1 MTNNE
6 NDVDID
12 TQEDFDKEPQQKA
25 SMKDTWDNNPLLK
38 IGALV
43 VGIVLIVFIYLT
55 FFNTPDE
62 IVNNSQVTG
71 GGTDLKNKVGTG
83 YEDEVYKKAIEAE
96 NAAKAKEAAARGGS
110 AMPVPIAPGQNE
122 QLSVPPAAAPTASD
136 PLAEWRQ
143 KAEAR
148 RLSLESETAPPE
160 SEETEVAPVPMV
172 TPIRPQATMKLDP
185 AVAKQLTEQMRSIIT
200 TQAPKNSTRVR
211 ITKRDSMYV
220 TKLKADKAAEQ
231 KRKQEE
237 LKNKA
242 AGGDAVYAD
251 DGTLVSGGKGEKTA
265 KEKLIVPAGN
275 IAYAQLLN
283 DLNSDVD
290 GPALAQV
297 MSGPFEGGRAIGD
310 FEKQDE
316 YLTLNFKRIIK
327 DGVSYSI
334 NGIALDEE
342 TTLAAHQTDVDHH
355 YFQRIVLPAAAAFL
369 TGYTASVAETG
380 QTTTTTPGGG
390 VATDIPEPDAKESLM
405 EGATQAS
412 TVIANVLNEGQSRP
426 ITVYVARGTTM
437 GILFLDSVKTSNAEK

>member
-25 SMKDTWDNNPLLK
+25 SLKDTWDNNPLLK

-43 VGIVLIVFIYLT
+43 VGIVAIVFIYLT
-55 FFNTPDE
+55 FFNKPE
-62 IVNNSQVTG
+62 EVVNNSSLTG
-71 GGTDLKNKVGTG
+71 AGTDLKPKVGTG
-83 YEDEVYKKAIEAE
+83 FEDEEYRRALEKE
-96 NAAKAKEAAARGGS
+96 NAAKLKEAQERGGS
-110 AMPVPIAPGQNE
+110 NMPVPITGTQQE
-122 QLSVPPAAAPTASD
+122 QLSVPPVQATPAGD

-160 SEETEVAPVPMV
+160 SEESEVAPMPLV
-172 TPIRPQATMKLDP
+172 TPIRPQATAKLDP

-211 ITKRDSMYV
+211 ITKKDSLYV
-220 TKLKADKAAEQ
+220 AKLKADKAAEQ
-231 KRKQEE
+231 KRKVEE
-237 LKNKA
+237 AEAKA
-242 AGGDAVYAD
+242 NGEKITYND
-251 DGTLVSGGKGEKTA
+251 DGTIATDKEKVA

-316 YLTLNFKRIIK
+316 YLTLNFKRIVK

-380 QTTTTTPGGG
+380 QTTITTPGGG

-405 EGATQAS
+405 EGATQAA
-412 TVIANVLNEGQSRP
+412 TVISNVLNEGQSRP

>member
-12 TQEDFDKEPQQKA
+12 TQEDFDKEPPKSA
-25 SMKDTWDNNPLLK
+25 SLKDTWDNNPLLK

-43 VGIVLIVFIYLT
+43 VGIVLIAFIYVK
-55 FFNTPDE
+55 FIAGEDE
-62 IVNNSQVTG
+62 KVNISSVTG
-71 GGTDLKNKVGTG
+71 GDGTLKTKAGSAV
-83 YEDEVYKKAIEAE
+83 EDEVYRKAIEAD
-96 NAAKAKEAAARGGS
+96 NLAKKKEAEARGGS
-110 AMPVPIAPGQNE
+110 AMPISIGGTQSE
-122 QLSVPPAAAPTASD
+122 QLSVPPPAPAQAAD

-148 RLSLESETAPPE
+148 RLSLENETAPPE

-185 AVAKQLTEQMRSIIT
+185 QAAKQLTEQMRSIIS

-211 ITKRDSMYV
+211 ITKRDSLWV
-220 TKLKADKAAEQ
+220 QKIKADKLAEQ
-231 KRKQEE
+231 KRKKDE
-237 LKNKA
+237 LENAKMTYNA
-242 AGGDAVYAD
+242 
-251 DGTLVSGGKGEKTA
+251 DGTVAPASEEKVA

-316 YLTLNFKRIIK
+316 YLTLNFKRIVK

-334 NGIALDEE
+334 NGIALDED

-380 QTTTTTPGGG
+380 QSTTTTPGGG
-390 VATDIPEPDAKESLM
+390 VATDIPEPDAKESIM

-412 TVIANVLNEGQSRP
+412 TVIANMLNQGQSRE
-426 ITVYVARGTTM
+426 ITVYVKRGTTM

>member
-43 VGIVLIVFIYLT
+43 VGIVVIVFIYLT
-55 FFNTPDE
+55 FFNKPEE
-62 IVNNSQVTG
+62 IANQSGITG
-71 GGTDLKNKVGTG
+71 AGTDLKNKVGQG
-83 YEDEVYKKAIEAE
+83 FDDEVYRKALEAE
-96 NAAKAKEAAARGGS
+96 NAAKLKEAQARNGS
-110 AMPVPIAPGQNE
+110 AIPVPIAGSQQE
-122 QLSVPPAAAPTASD
+122 QLSVPPVQATPAGD

-160 SEETEVAPVPMV
+160 SEESEVAPMPLV
-172 TPIRPQATMKLDP
+172 TPIRPQATAKLDP

-211 ITKRDSMYV
+211 ITKKDSLYV
-220 TKLKADKAAEQ
+220 AKMKADKAAEQ
-231 KRKQEE
+231 KRKMEE
-237 LKNKA
+237 AEAKA
-242 AGGDAVYAD
+242 NGGKITYND
-251 DGTLVSGGKGEKTA
+251 DGSIATDKEKAA

-316 YLTLNFKRIIK
+316 YITLNFKRIVK

>member
-12 TQEDFDKEPQQKA
+12 TQEDFDKEPPKNA
-25 SMKDTWDNNPLLK
+25 SLKDTWDNNPLLK

-43 VGIVLIVFIYLT
+43 VGIVLIAFIYVK
-55 FFNTPDE
+55 FIAGEDE
-62 IVNNSQVTG
+62 ITNISNTTG
-71 GGTDLKNKVGTG
+71 ADGTLKTKAGGVVD
-83 YEDEVYKKAIEAE
+83 DEVYRKAIEAD
-96 NAAKAKEAAARGGS
+96 NAAKKKEAEARGGS
-110 AMPVPIAPGQNE
+110 AMPISIGSTQTE
-122 QLSVPPAAAPTASD
+122 QLSVPPPTPAAAAD

-148 RLSLESETAPPE
+148 RLSLENETAPPE

-185 AVAKQLTEQMRSIIT
+185 QAAKQLTEQMRSIIS

-211 ITKRDSMYV
+211 ITKRDSLWV
-220 TKLKADKAAEQ
+220 QKLRADKLAEQ
-231 KRKQEE
+231 KRKQQE
-237 LKNKA
+237 LKDEAAFNKTTVNA
-242 AGGDAVYAD
+242 
-251 DGTLVSGGKGEKTA
+251 DGTVTVSSDEKIA

-316 YLTLNFKRIIK
+316 YLTLTFKRIVK

-334 NGIALDEE
+334 NGIALDED

-380 QTTTTTPGGG
+380 QSTTTTPGGG
-390 VATDIPEPDAKESLM
+390 VATDIPEPDAKESIM

-412 TVIANVLNEGQSRP
+412 TVIANILNQGQSRE
-426 ITVYVARGTTM
+426 ITVYVKRGTTM

>member
-12 TQEDFDKEPQQKA
+12 TQEDFDKEPVKSA

-43 VGIVLIVFIYLT
+43 VGIVLIAFIYVK
-55 FFNTPDE
+55 FIAGEDE
-62 IVNNSQVTG
+62 KVNISTMNG
-71 GGTDLKNKVGTG
+71 AGTDLKNKVGQG
-83 YEDEVYKKAIEAE
+83 IDDEVYRKAIETE
-96 NAAKAKEAAARGGS
+96 NAANAKKAAAGGGS
-110 AMPVPIAPGQNE
+110 AMPLPIGASQGE
-122 QLSVPPAAAPTASD
+122 QLSVPPPTPAAASD

-211 ITKRDSMYV
+211 VTKRDSLWV
-220 TKLKADKAAEQ
+220 QKVKADKIAEQ
-231 KRKQEE
+231 KRKQQE
-237 LKNKA
+237 LRDEA
-242 AGGDAVYAD
+242 AEGKTTYNA
-251 DGTLVSGGKGEKTA
+251 DGTVSEVKGDKIA

-316 YLTLNFKRIIK
+316 YLTLNFKRIVK

-334 NGIALDEE
+334 NGIALDED

-380 QTTTTTPGGG
+380 QSTTTTPGGG
-390 VATDIPEPDAKESLM
+390 VATDIPEPDANESIM
-405 EGATQAS
+405 EGVTQAS
-412 TVIANVLNEGQSRP
+412 TVVANILNEGQSRP
-426 ITVYVARGTTM
+426 ITVYVKRGTTM

>member
-12 TQEDFDKEPQQKA
+12 TQEDFDKEPPQKA
-25 SMKDTWDNNPLLK
+25 SLKDTWDNNPLLK
-38 IGALV
+38 IGALLA
-43 VGIVLIVFIYLT
+43 GIALIVFVYLT
-55 FFNTPDE
+55 FFNKPEE
-62 IVNNSQVTG
+62 IQNTGSVTG
-71 GGTDLKNKVGTG
+71 AGTDLKNKVGTG

-96 NAAKAKEAAARGGS
+96 NAAKAKEALARGGS

-122 QLSVPPAAAPTASD
+122 QLSVPPVAAPTASD

-237 LKNKA
+237 LKAK
-242 AGGDAVYAD
+242 GDPTYAD
-251 DGTLVSGGKGEKTA
+251 DGTLISDGKEDKAA

-426 ITVYVARGTTM
+426 ITVYVKRGTTM

>member
-43 VGIVLIVFIYLT
+43 VGIVVIVFIYLT
-55 FFNTPDE
+55 FFNKPEE
-62 IVNNSQVTG
+62 IANQSGITG
-71 GGTDLKNKVGTG
+71 AGTDLKNKVGQG
-83 YEDEVYKKAIEAE
+83 FDDEVYRKALEAE

-110 AMPVPIAPGQNE
+110 AIPVPIAGSQQE
-122 QLSVPPAAAPTASD
+122 QLSVPPVQATPAGD

-160 SEETEVAPVPMV
+160 SEESEVAPMPLV
-172 TPIRPQATMKLDP
+172 TPIRPQATAKLDP

-211 ITKRDSMYV
+211 ITKKDSLYV
-220 TKLKADKAAEQ
+220 AKLKADKAAEQ
-231 KRKQEE
+231 KRKMEE
-237 LKNKA
+237 AEAKA
-242 AGGDAVYAD
+242 NGGKITYND
-251 DGTLVSGGKGEKTA
+251 DGSIATDKEKAA

-316 YLTLNFKRIIK
+316 YITLNFKRIVK

-405 EGATQAS
+405 EGATQAAS
-412 TVIANVLNEGQSRP
+412 VISNVLNEGQSRP

>member
-12 TQEDFDKEPQQKA
+12 TQEDFDKEPPKSA

-43 VGIVLIVFIYLT
+43 VAIVLIAFIYVK
-55 FFNTPDE
+55 FIAGEDE
-62 IVNNSQVTG
+62 KVNNSMMTG
-71 GGTDLKNKVGTG
+71 ADGQLKAKQGGVV
-83 YEDEVYKKAIEAE
+83 EDDVYRKAIEAE
-96 NAAKAKEAAARGGS
+96 NAAKAKEAVLRGGS
-110 AMPVPIAPGQNE
+110 AMPISIGTTQTE
-122 QLSVPPAAAPTASD
+122 QLSVPPPAPTTTSD

-160 SEETEVAPVPMV
+160 SEESELAPVPMV

-185 AVAKQLTEQMRSIIT
+185 AAAKQLTEQMRSIIT

-211 ITKRDSMYV
+211 VTKRESLWV
-220 TKLKADKAAEQ
+220 QRVRADKALEQ
-231 KRKQEE
+231 KRKQQE
-237 LKNKA
+237 LRDEA
-242 AGGDAVYAD
+242 AEGKTYSAD
-251 DGTLVSGGKGEKTA
+251 GSVESTGKGDKVA

-334 NGIALDEE
+334 NGIALDED
-342 TTLAAHQTDVDHH
+342 TTLAAHQTDVNHH

-369 TGYTASVAETG
+369 TGYTASVAQTG
-380 QTTTTTPGGG
+380 QSTTTTPGGG
-390 VATDIPEPDAKESLM
+390 VATDIPEPDANESIM
-405 EGATQAS
+405 EGVTQAS
-412 TVIANVLNEGQSRP
+412 TVVANILNEGQSRP
-426 ITVYVARGTTM
+426 ITVYVKRGTTM

>member
-12 TQEDFDKEPQQKA
+12 TQEDFDKEPPKSA
-25 SMKDTWDNNPLLK
+25 SLKDTWDNNPLLK

-43 VGIVLIVFIYLT
+43 VGIVLIAFIYVK
-55 FFNTPDE
+55 FIAGEDE
-62 IVNNSQVTG
+62 KVNISNVTG
-71 GGTDLKNKVGTG
+71 TDGTLKNKAGGVVD
-83 YEDEVYKKAIEAE
+83 DEVYRKAIEAD
-96 NAAKAKEAAARGGS
+96 NAAKKLEAEKRGGS
-110 AMPVPIAPGQNE
+110 AMPISIGGTQSE
-122 QLSVPPAAAPTASD
+122 QLSVPPPTPAAAPD

-148 RLSLESETAPPE
+148 RLSLENETAPPE

-185 AVAKQLTEQMRSIIT
+185 QAAKQLTEQMRSIIS

-211 ITKRDSMYV
+211 ITKRDSLWV
-220 TKLKADKAAEQ
+220 QKLRADKAAEQ
-231 KRKQEE
+231 KRKQQE
-237 LKNKA
+237 LKDEA
-242 AGGDAVYAD
+242 AFGKTTVNS
-251 DGTLVSGGKGEKTA
+251 DGTVSVSADEKVA

-316 YLTLNFKRIIK
+316 YLTLTFKRIVK

-334 NGIALDEE
+334 NGIALDED

-380 QTTTTTPGGG
+380 QSTTTTPGGG
-390 VATDIPEPDAKESLM
+390 VATDIPEPDAKESIM

-412 TVIANVLNEGQSRP
+412 TVIANILNQGQSRE
-426 ITVYVARGTTM
+426 ITVYVKRGTTM
-437 GILFLDSVKTSNAEK
+437 GILFMDSVKTSNAEK